1 MLGNNSFRKL
11 ITSFTALAVFCVSS
25 MVALAGPQDGTAEI
39 TVSGQV
45 TVNGQTAVSNSTIV
59 SGSTIVTGPGSSAS
73 ISLGRSGRVE
83 VMENSN
89 MILNFSAVGI
99 VGILSSGKSRVS
111 NSAGVPT
118 TVTTSNAT
126 VIADAGQANSF
137 VVEVECAHAH
147 IDVTSG
153 LVTVREGGSDQ
164 QVAAGSSAVAGNPA
178 QTGCEPCLRPGSAP
192 PVRFG
197 GWWLWL
203 LAAGVAGAAIL
214 IGTTRDNK
222 TRPGG
227 GTVVVSPVR

>member
-11 ITSFTALAVFCVSS
+11 ISSFTAIAVLCVSS
-25 MVALAGPQDGTAEI
+25 MVALAAPQDGTAEI

-73 ISLGRSGRVE
+73 VSLGRNGRVE

-89 MILNFSAVGI
+89 MILNFSAAGI
-99 VGILSSGKSRVS
+99 VGVLSSGKSRVS

-118 TVTTSNAT
+118 TIATSNAT
-126 VIADAGQANSF
+126 VIADSGQANSF
-137 VVEVECAHAH
+137 LIEIECAHAH

-153 LVTVREGGSDQ
+153 LVTVREGGNDQ
-164 QVAAGSSAVAGNPA
+164 QVAAGSSATAGNPA

-197 GWWLWL
+197 GWWVWL

-214 IGTTRDNK
+214 IGTRDNK